1 MRIFINEQLHELK
14 DKSSLAEAI
23 DHLDIPRQGL
33 AVAVNSAV
41 IPQDGW
47 AARILEEDDKV
58 MLIRAT
64 QGG

>member
-33 AVAVNSAV
+33 AVAVNA
-41 IPQDGW
+41 G
-47 AARILEEDDKV
+47 
-58 MLIRAT
+58 RASGSSKSSPKLD
-64 QGG
+64 QAIDPEKLRG